1 MPDQSRLAKRTPR
14 TLDTYVQ
21 AAIDANTSPTPSAVK
36 RPRRRRK
43 KRQEETSN
51 PLPLYQQTAVT
62 QTTPP
67 APAKIKRRKRKTKLK
82 NAILQDGKTL
92 QRCKFLVRGLVTAE
106 DLEDE
111 DEAEEVEAEVRA
123 DFERFG
129 LKEIVIVK
137 KAKTGFL
144 VGDVTATFQ
153 DAATAAL
160 AFDAFNNKVFG
171 GKTVTCVW
179 KMRSDEDNVVVVIN
193 GMLTPEEL
201 EDPDEVADVEEEMM
215 QILTKYGEVTELW
228 LNEIDG
234 EVTVSFSDKCDAE
247 KVVQVMNGSRYG
259 GRDVAAHLEESK
271 ERFHSDGEDAARS
284 RKTEMKRVV
293 TPIVQLTELPEL
305 QTLVGLFLKR
315 LAALQERAYAQNKAV
330 KRSRRLVLGMH
341 EVRRGLLCNKI
352 VLLIIATDLDGCEAV
367 EEKYRELVAIAKEHK
382 VPIHAPVN
390 RRKLGK
396 MLHKSVRVSC
406 VGVYSIEGAND
417 LFQQILQNVAKK

>member
-1 MPDQSRLAKRTPR
+1 MPPRELGHNRYLHFNLAF
-14 TLDTYVQ
+14 
-21 AAIDANTSPTPSAVK
+21 
-36 RPRRRRK
+36 
-43 KRQEETSN
+43 
-51 PLPLYQQTAVT
+51 
-62 QTTPP
+62 
-67 APAKIKRRKRKTKLK
+67 
-82 NAILQDGKTL
+82 
-92 QRCKFLVRGLVTAE
+92 RCKFLVRGLATAE

-171 GKTVTCVW
+171 GKMVTCVW
-179 KMRSDEDNVVVVIN
+179 KMRSDEDNVAVVIN

-215 QILTKYGEVTELW
+215 QIFTKYGEVTELW

-259 GRDVAAHLEESK
+259 GRDVAAHLEDLNGK
-271 ERFHSDGEDAARS
+271 CHSDGEDAARS

-367 EEKYRELVAIAKEHK
+367 EEKYRELVAIAKEHE
-382 VPIHAPVN
+382 VPILAPVN

-417 LFQQILQNVAKK
+417 LFQQILQNVTKK

>member
-21 AAIDANTSPTPSAVK
+21 AAIDTNTSSTPSAVK

-62 QTTPP
+62 QTAPP

-171 GKTVTCVW
+171 GKMVTCVW
-179 KMRSDEDNVVVVIN
+179 KMRSDEDNVAVVIN

-215 QILTKYGEVTELW
+215 QIFTKYGEVTELW

-234 EVTVSFSDKCDAE
+234 EVT
-247 KVVQVMNGSRYG
+247 
-259 GRDVAAHLEESK
+259 
-271 ERFHSDGEDAARS
+271 
-284 RKTEMKRVV
+284 
-293 TPIVQLTELPEL
+293 
-305 QTLVGLFLKR
+305 
-315 LAALQERAYAQNKAV
+315 ERAYAQNKAV

-341 EVRRGLLCNKI
+341 E
-352 VLLIIATDLDGCEAV
+352 TWMD
-367 EEKYRELVAIAKEHK
+367 AK
-382 VPIHAPVN
+382 
-390 RRKLGK
+390 L
-396 MLHKSVRVSC
+396 
-406 VGVYSIEGAND
+406 
-417 LFQQILQNVAKK
+417 